1 MFITKHLLALVALA
15 VGAASSCDV
24 CSDELYD
31 GKCGGLSQE
40 AKGKWDDWMV
50 EGAEIIGCIEDVCC
64 ASNEDDCCEAN
75 VGAIVG
81 LVVAIVLFVAMCCYL
96 FAPGESILAYCQ
108 NDDGVGVPPD
118 SIKLENCRRIHAPMR
133 DWYAAPAQRSLRAK
147 HGNFPRDPEVLNAWS
162 SYDAV
167 VTAFLDSAPGRENDS
182 V

>member
-15 VGAASSCDV
+15 VGAASSCDE
-24 CSDELYD
+24 CSKRIYP
-31 GKCGGLSQE
+31 GQCGGFVQE
-40 AKGKWDDWMV
+40 AKSKWGDW
-50 EGAEIIGCIEDVCC
+50 ITLDGCIEDVCC
-64 ASNEDDCCEAN
+64 ASNEDECCEAN

-96 FAPGESILAYCQ
+96 FAPPPPYCQ
-108 NDDGVGVPPD
+108 NDETVGVPPD

-147 HGNFPRDPEVLNAWS
+147 HGNFPRDPEALNAWS

>member
-24 CSDELYD
+24 CSKKGFDV
-31 GKCGGLSQE
+31 KCGVFWQE
-40 AKGKWDDWMV
+40 AKSKWGDW
-50 EGAEIIGCIEDVCC
+50 ITLDGCISDVCC

-147 HGNFPRDPEVLNAWS
+147 HGNFPREPEVLDAWS
-162 SYDAV
+162 SYEAV

>member
-50 EGAEIIGCIEDVCC
+50 EGAEILGCIEDVCC

-75 VGAIVG
+75 VGAIIG
-81 LVVAIVLFVAMCCYL
+81 LVIGL
-96 FAPGESILAYCQ
+96 
-108 NDDGVGVPPD
+108 
-118 SIKLENCRRIHAPMR
+118 
-133 DWYAAPAQRSLRAK
+133 
-147 HGNFPRDPEVLNAWS
+147 
-162 SYDAV
+162 AV
-167 VTAFLDSAPGRENDS
+167 VIGS
-182 V
+182 VFACCIFCQGCPLNKAGKETEMTKV

>member
-50 EGAEIIGCIEDVCC
+50 EGLETLGCVSNVCC

-81 LVVAIVLFVAMCCYL
+81 LVIGLVVVLGGSIFACCK
-96 FAPGESILAYCQ
+96 FCPGCPM
-108 NDDGVGVPPD
+108 NKDGG
-118 SIKLENCRRIHAPMR
+118 K
-133 DWYAAPAQRSLRAK
+133 PAKRS
-147 HGNFPRDPEVLNAWS
+147 
-162 SYDAV
+162 
-167 VTAFLDSAPGRENDS
+167 SAPPVQWVHELAQSAQASGVRVPWFALVAVEARRGGGRCGS
-182 V
+182 SSAPSPR

>member
-118 SIKLENCRRIHAPMR
+118 SIKLENCRRIHAP
-133 DWYAAPAQRSLRAK
+133 PAL
-147 HGNFPRDPEVLNAWS
+147 L
-162 SYDAV
+162 
-167 VTAFLDSAPGRENDS
+167 
-182 V
+182 